1 MINISCFLSD
11 YSYIYKNLIQ
21 TKMKNKLRL
30 IIVIVSVIAFVSCK
44 DKASYSKIETTKEA
58 SKVAVHKIVVNDFI
72 EAGTYVYLEVNE
84 EGNEYWM
91 AIPNTKIEKGA
102 TYYYAGGMQMKDF
115 ESEQLGRKF
124 DLITFSEGIFSSEA
138 AVVQPEIKDPHKA
151 MEKKVV
157 ETEVITIDLPENGTS
172 IGELYENGSSYAKK
186 EVIVRGKVV
195 KVNKNILDKNWIHI
209 VDGTSFENKRD
220 LTITSDELVNVG
232 DTLTIKATVVLDKD
246 FGGGYVYALL
256 LENGKVVK

>member
-1 MINISCFLSD
+1 
-11 YSYIYKNLIQ
+11 
-21 TKMKNKLRL
+21 MKNKIRL
-30 IIVIVSVIAFVSCK
+30 ILVIAGVIAFVSCK
-44 DKASYSKIETTKEA
+44 DKATYSKMDTTVTTEK
-58 SKVAVHKIVVNDFI
+58 SNVHEIVINDVI
-72 EAGTYVYLEVNE
+72 DAGTYVYLKVDEA
-84 EGNEYWM
+84 GNEYWM
-91 AIPNTKIEKGA
+91 AIPNTKVEKGG
-102 TYYYAGGMQMKDF
+102 TYYYTGGMQMKDF

-124 DLITFSEGIFSSEA
+124 DLITFAEGISTSEA
-138 AVVQPEIKDPHKA
+138 TVEQPKAKNPHESLENKPS
-151 MEKKVV
+151 V
-157 ETEVITIDLPENGTS
+157 ETEVISIELPENGTS
-172 IGELYENGSSYAKK
+172 IGELYENVSSYAKK

-256 LENGKVVK
+256 LEDGKVVK